1 MKIAYLIAYLGP
13 KGTFSEEAAV
23 RYFIEDD
30 VEPIMYSSIFEV
42 LEAVD
47 EGKVDK
53 GIVPIENALEGTIT
67 MTTDG
72 LIHHDVWIEGEAV
85 PIENALEGTIT
96 MTTDGLIHHDVWIE
110 GEAVLPVRLQLLG
123 NPGAKL
129 KDIKEVWSI
138 PPALAQC
145 RMFTREI
152 HAETKHYSSTAA
164 AAEAIQKE
172 ARMDAGAV
180 ASEWAA
186 ETFGLEV
193 IQQDIHDNDC
203 NSTRFVIITKSPKH
217 RVETGGKAKSMLL
230 ITPTEDRPGLLAIIL
245 NVFSSLGINL
255 TWIESRPT
263 KKKLGTYRFFI
274 ETAAGIEDD
283 QLQRAKTILEKTI
296 LETYG
301 YDVRTLGSYIKK
313 EL

>member
-1 MKIAYLIAYLGP
+1 MKIAYLGP
-13 KGTFSEEAAV
+13 KGTFSEEAAI
-23 RYFIEDD
+23 RYFTEDG
-30 VEPIMYSSIFEV
+30 VESIMYSTIFDV

-47 EGKVDK
+47 EGSVDK

-72 LIHHDVWIEGEAV
+72 LIQHDLWV
-85 PIENALEGTIT
+85 
-96 MTTDGLIHHDVWIE
+96 E

-129 KDIKEVWSI
+129 EEIKEVWSI

-145 RMFTREI
+145 RIFTRDI
-152 HAETKHYSSTAA
+152 KAETKNYSSTAA
-164 AAEAIQKE
+164 AAEAIQNE

-193 IQQDIHDNDC
+193 VQRDIHDNAC
-203 NSTRFVIITKSPKH
+203 NSTRFIIITKPSKP
-217 RVETGGKAKSMLL
+217 RVHTEEKAKSMLL

-274 ETAAGIEDD
+274 ETTAGIQDD
-283 QLQRAKTILEKTI
+283 QLQRARTI

-301 YDVRTLGSYIKK
+301 YDVRILGSYIKK

>member
-1 MKIAYLIAYLGP
+1 MKIAYLGP

-53 GIVPIENALEGTIT
+53 GI
-67 MTTDG
+67 
-72 LIHHDVWIEGEAV
+72 V

-217 RVETGGKAKSMLL
+217 RVETEGKAKSMLL

-283 QLQRAKTILEKTI
+283 QLQRAKTILE
-296 LETYG
+296 TYG

>member
-1 MKIAYLIAYLGP
+1 MKIAYLGP

-23 RYFIEDD
+23 RYFAEEQ
-30 VEPIMYSSIFEV
+30 VEPIMYSTIFDV

-47 EGKVDK
+47 EGRADK

-72 LIHHDVWIEGEAV
+72 LIHHNVWV
-85 PIENALEGTIT
+85 
-96 MTTDGLIHHDVWIE
+96 E

-129 KDIKEVWSI
+129 EDMKEVWSI

-145 RMFTREI
+145 RTFTREI
-152 HAETKHYSSTAA
+152 KADTKHFSSTAA
-164 AAEAIQKE
+164 AAEAIQQE
-172 ARMDAGAV
+172 ERLDAGAV

-203 NSTRFVIITKSPKH
+203 NSTRFVIISKNFAQS
-217 RVETGGKAKSMLL
+217 VKAAEAVKSMLL

-274 ETAAGIEDD
+274 ETAAGIADG
-283 QLQRAKTILEKTI
+283 QLQRAKTI

-301 YDVRTLGSYIKK
+301 YDVRTLGSYEKRQ
-313 EL
+313 L

>member
-1 MKIAYLIAYLGP
+1 MKIAYLGP
-13 KGTFSEEAAV
+13 KGTFSEEAAI
-23 RYFIEDD
+23 RYFTEDG
-30 VEPIMYSSIFEV
+30 VESIMYSTIFDV
-42 LEAVD
+42 LEAVG
-47 EGKVDK
+47 EGSVDK

-72 LIHHDVWIEGEAV
+72 LIQHD
-85 PIENALEGTIT
+85 L
-96 MTTDGLIHHDVWIE
+96 WIE

-129 KDIKEVWSI
+129 EEIKEVWSI

-145 RMFTREI
+145 RLFTRDI
-152 HAETKHYSSTAA
+152 KAETKNYNSTAA
-164 AAEAIQKE
+164 AAEAIQNE

-193 IQQDIHDNDC
+193 VQRDIHDNAC
-203 NSTRFVIITKSPKH
+203 NSTRFVIITKPSKP
-217 RVETGGKAKSMLL
+217 RVHTEEKTKSMLL

-274 ETAAGIEDD
+274 ETTAGIQDD
-283 QLQRAKTILEKTI
+283 QLQRARTI

-301 YDVRTLGSYIKK
+301 YDVRILGSYIKK

>member
-1 MKIAYLIAYLGP
+1 MKIAYLGP
-13 KGTFSEEAAV
+13 KGTFSEEAAI
-23 RYFIEDD
+23 RYFTEDG
-30 VEPIMYSSIFEV
+30 VESIMYSTIFDV

-47 EGKVDK
+47 EGSVDK

-72 LIHHDVWIEGEAV
+72 LIQHDLWV
-85 PIENALEGTIT
+85 
-96 MTTDGLIHHDVWIE
+96 E

-129 KDIKEVWSI
+129 EEIKEVWSI

-145 RMFTREI
+145 RIFTRDI
-152 HAETKHYSSTAA
+152 KAETKNYSSTAA
-164 AAEAIQKE
+164 AAKAIQNE

-193 IQQDIHDNDC
+193 VQRDIHDNAC
-203 NSTRFVIITKSPKH
+203 NSTRFVIITKPSKPRIH
-217 RVETGGKAKSMLL
+217 TEEKAKSMLL
-230 ITPTEDRPGLLAIIL
+230 VTPTEDRPGLLAIIL

-274 ETAAGIEDD
+274 ETTAGIQDD
-283 QLQRAKTILEKTI
+283 QLQRARTI

-301 YDVRTLGSYIKK
+301 YDVRILGSYIKK